1 MFEKILS
8 KIRPIKKEE
17 QEVSLNVNE
26 FLNTLNS
33 KLKNAKAIVC
43 GSFAKGTWLSG
54 QHDIDIFVLFDDN
67 KDMSERLEKSL
78 KLCFKKYEKIH
89 GSRDYFIVDFKNL
102 SFELIPVLKI
112 KKAEDAQNI
121 TDVSPMHVDWIRKNI
136 KNLANDVLLTK
147 EFLKVNGFYGA
158 ETYVGGFS
166 GYLVE
171 LLVIYCGGFM
181 NFIKNSAKLKEGT
194 LIHFG
199 KNWFHSEQEFPLVVI
214 DPVQPNRNTAAALR
228 NDKFLDFIDLCK
240 KFISKP
246 SAKFF
251 VEKKIDL
258 KSYDLVFKVEPL
270 SGSKDVAGT
279 KMLKA
284 FEKIKNEL
292 DKEFGV
298 KDSGWFWK
306 EHGCFYFKVKN
317 KKLDKFRK
325 HFGPPLRLEKDTI
338 KFRNKYEKFKVN
350 IENNRSFVMLS
361 RDIVNLKDFTKFI
374 LKNKEIKERVK
385 SIKPGSPKAI

>member
-8 KIRPIKKEE
+8 KIKPTKKEE
-17 QEVSLNVNE
+17 QEVNLKVNE
-26 FLNTLNS
+26 FLNTLNL
-33 KLKNAKAIVC
+33 KLKNAKAIVG
-43 GSFAKGTWLSG
+43 GSFAKGTWLSQ
-54 QHDIDIFVLFDDN
+54 QHDIDVFVLFEDN
-67 KDMSERLEKSL
+67 KNMAEILEKAVKS
-78 KLCFKKYEKIH
+78 CFKKYEKIH

-121 TDVSPMHVDWIRKNI
+121 TDVSPMHVDWVRKNI
-136 KNLANDVLLTK
+136 KNLADDVLLTK
-147 EFLKVNGFYGA
+147 NFLKVNGFYGA

-171 LLVIYCGGFM
+171 LLVIYHHGFM

-214 DPVQPNRNTAAALR
+214 DPVQSNRNAAAAFR
-228 NDKFLDFIDLCK
+228 KDKFLDFIDLCK

-246 SAKFF
+246 SEKFF

-270 SGSKDVAGT
+270 KGSKDVAGT
-279 KMLKA
+279 KMLKS

-306 EHGCFYFKVKN
+306 EHGYFYFKVKN

-338 KFRNKYEKFKVN
+338 KFRNKYKKFKVS
-350 IENNRSFVMLS
+350 IENNRSFVMLP
-361 RDIVNLKDFTKFI
+361 RNIVNLKDFTKFI
-374 LKNKEIKERVK
+374 LKNKEIKWRVK
-385 SIKPGSPKAI
+385 SIKLWSSIS